1 MPLAALLKR
10 GDAVEQFLT
19 QSRIDV
25 LGMAIHHGLQARDR
39 LGPSGIKKTGR
50 ERKLYEDILFH
61 FQASLPAYFL
71 AGRCIGVTPT
81 CSSAVYGAP

>member
-25 LGMAIHHGLQARDR
+25 LGMAIHPRTAGPRSSRAFRDQKDGTR
-39 LGPSGIKKTGR
+39 
-50 ERKLYEDILFH
+50 
-61 FQASLPAYFL
+61 A
-71 AGRCIGVTPT
+71 
-81 CSSAVYGAP
+81 